1 MIDSLRKCDLIKEKL
16 TLGRRH
22 KTMPLQNNG
31 SAVLEKNLA
40 VKANL
45 CRQGLER
52 THKNFLA
59 ASLNEQK
66 ETFARLLLSTTDLH
80 GCRESL
86 QEIYSC

>member
-1 MIDSLRKCDLIKEKL
+1 
-16 TLGRRH
+16 
-22 KTMPLQNNG
+22 MPLQNNG
-31 SAVLEKNLA
+31 SAVLEKNLS

-66 ETFARLLLSTTDLH
+66 ETLCLGFCFQLQIYMDVVNHSKRCTVAKDSRHEST
-80 GCRESL
+80 
-86 QEIYSC
+86 

>member
-1 MIDSLRKCDLIKEKL
+1 
-16 TLGRRH
+16 
-22 KTMPLQNNG
+22 MPLQNNG

-66 ETFARLLLSTTDLH
+66 ETFAWAFAFNYRFTWMS
-80 GCRESL
+80 
-86 QEIYSC
+86 